1 MSATLD
7 PAPVAAFLGG
17 CPVIEVAG
25 RPHPVEIAYDPRL
38 SPVDAARST
47 LARPGGHAICFLPGA
62 PEIQRAHGELR
73 SLAADPS
80 LRVLPLHGSLS
91 SREQDAALAPCAE
104 RKLILATNIAET
116 SLTVEGVTDVIDS
129 GLHKVLR
136 RDPARGID
144 RLETERIPL
153 DSADQRAGRA
163 GRTGPGRA
171 LRLWDPREKPSP
183 SREPEIERVDLAGPF
198 LDVLAWG
205 GDPLRF
211 DWFHR
216 PPEEGSRAAMELL
229 ERLGAMRGGRIT
241 DLGRRLRRVPLHPRL
256 ARVLLDAGGSAA
268 GAAACAAIAEGWVR
282 DRSDATTR
290 SDLLALADRIDEA
303 PPRVRR
309 AARELSAMGRRLAGR
324 DAARHA
330 RREREEDRLLR
341 AVLAGYPDR
350 VARRREPRS
359 PRLLLATGHGARL
372 GRESGVREAELL
384 IAVDLV
390 AGARGPGSEARVR
403 IASAVEADWLEPTG
417 VEIVHE
423 LDEQAGAVRAS
434 ERVLYDRLTLGE
446 RPVEPDPECAA
457 RLLADRL
464 LARGLGPEANA
475 LVRRLRFACLELDVE
490 ATVREA
496 CHGHTRLPRIDLE
509 AWLPF
514 ETRRALD
521 RLAPTSITLPS
532 GRTARLE
539 YADDGT
545 VHASAKLQELF
556 GMADTPRIGE
566 HGEPVTFRLLAPN
579 GRPVQTTRDLRSF
592 WERTYPEVRK
602 ELRGRYPRH
611 AWPEDP
617 WSATPH
623 FK

>member
-1 MSATLD
+1 
-7 PAPVAAFLGG
+7 
-17 CPVIEVAG
+17 
-25 RPHPVEIAYDPRL
+25 
-38 SPVDAARST
+38 
-47 LARPGGHAICFLPGA
+47 
-62 PEIQRAHGELR
+62 
-73 SLAADPS
+73 
-80 LRVLPLHGSLS
+80 LS
-91 SREQDAALAPCAE
+91 SREQDAALAPCVE

-116 SLTVEGVTDVIDS
+116 SLTVDGVTDVIDS

-144 RLETERIPL
+144 RLATERIPL

-171 LRLWDPREKPSP
+171 LRLWDPREELS
-183 SREPEIERVDLAGPF
+183 STREPEIERVDLAGPF

-211 DWFHR
+211 DWFRR
-216 PPEEGSRAAMELL
+216 PPEEGSRAAIELL
-229 ERLGAMRGGRIT
+229 ERLGAVRRGRIT

-256 ARVLLDAGGSAA
+256 ARVLLDARGSAA

-290 SDLLALADRIDEA
+290 SDLLTLADRIDEA

-309 AARELSAMGRRLAGR
+309 AARELAAMGRRLAGR
-324 DAARHA
+324 AAARPTD
-330 RREREEDRLLR
+330 RKNEEDLLLR

-359 PRLLLATGHGARL
+359 PRLLLATDHGARL
-372 GRESGVREAELL
+372 GRESGVREAEFL

-403 IASAVEADWLEPTG
+403 VASAVDADWLEPTR
-417 VEIVHE
+417 VEIVHQF
-423 LDEQAGAVRAS
+423 DDKTGAVRAS
-434 ERVLYDRLTLGE
+434 ERALFDRLVLRD

-457 RLLADRL
+457 RLLADGL
-464 LARGLGPEANA
+464 LARGLGPEADA
-475 LVRRLRFACLELDVE
+475 LLRRLRFAGLELDVE

-496 CHGHTRLPRIDLE
+496 CHGRTRLPRIELE
-509 AWLPF
+509 QWLSF
-514 ETRRALD
+514 ETRRALA
-521 RLAPTSITLPS
+521 RLAPASITLPS
-532 GRTARLE
+532 GRTARLD

-556 GMADTPRIGE
+556 GLADTPRIGGR
-566 HGEPVTFRLLAPN
+566 GEPVTFRLLAPN